1 MAKIEENVFTGDDAE
16 MINNYLMDALKEEVE
31 EGTRPDWDELYMA
44 AQKFVSVYDNL
55 ERMIHN
61 KNLAMR
67 KKLLQMDVMSS
78 NFIAQKQAGED
89 TYLRRAQFIAA
100 FEFDRVLTKFRGQ
113 AKRVALIVHY
123 DEKGQQIHQLKIPL
137 EVLALYSRGKK
148 GSFDIS
154 QEVFAK
160 LREEYGDLNKE
171 NLQTEH
177 QRAAEAAFIGTSN
190 RLNRYFDK
198 VNEKAKKTDSNA
210 RTKRGGVALLMW
222 NLSKPDPRG
231 WVIARVNGFGDV
243 KEAYIAAFYTPH
255 GSREDKLS
263 AYEDEKY
270 IGPED
275 GYYNDNLIAAFFYYI
290 NKVTNM
296 AAIREEDVVTK
307 DSQYAVKSNSAHLPS
322 IVQYLKVANEIILN
336 SEVTSK
342 KDFNLEKEI
351 EDLYPQNNERNVIIM
366 EGGKIVRENVNENLL
381 NWIKEQTFLKVDLS

>member
-1 MAKIEENVFTGDDAE
+1 MAKIEENVFTSDDAE
-16 MINNYLMDALKEEVE
+16 MINNYLMEAFKEEVE

-44 AQKFVSVYDNL
+44 AQNFVSVYDNL

-100 FEFDRVLTKFRGQ
+100 FEFDKVLTKFRGQ

-154 QEVFAK
+154 PEAFAK

-171 NLQTEH
+171 DLQTEH

-190 RLNRYFDK
+190 RLNRYFEK
-198 VNEKAKKTDSNA
+198 VSEKAKKTNSNA
-210 RTKRGGVALLMW
+210 KTRRGGVALLMW

-231 WVIARVNGFGDV
+231 WVVARVNGFGDV
-243 KEAYIAAFYTPH
+243 KEAYIAAFYAPH
-255 GSREDKLS
+255 GSSEDKLS
-263 AYEDEKY
+263 SEKK

-275 GYYNDNLIAAFFYYI
+275 GYYNYDLIASFFYYI
-290 NKVTNM
+290 NRVTNM

-307 DSQYAVKSNSAHLPS
+307 ESQYAVKSTAAHLPS
-322 IVQYLKVANEIILN
+322 IVQYLNVAREIVSVDRDLFHN
-336 SEVTSK
+336 V
-342 KDFNLEKEI
+342 NI
-351 EDLYPQNNERNVIIM
+351 EEAIKFMYPADSERNVIIM

-381 NWIKEQTFLKVDLS
+381 NWIKDQTFLKVDWS